1 MALPG
6 KHAPSLRTGLF
17 GGTGTVK
24 VWSLLT
30 ERAEPF
36 TAVLSCE
43 LDPEGHVGRHLQ
55 QEFPEIVIGVEGQGE
70 ATIGGVRRALGP
82 GDTVYLPLGEVMEL
96 RNLSASEPLRYL
108 IIKARKADPSA
119 PSGG

>member
-1 MALPG
+1 MTIPD
-6 KHAPSLRTGLF
+6 KHAPSLRADLF
-17 GGTGTVK
+17 GGVGTVR
-24 VWSLLT
+24 VWSLLQ

-43 LDPEGHVGRHLQ
+43 LDPSGHVGRHRQ
-55 QEFPEIVIGVEGQGE
+55 QEFPEIVIGVEGDGE

-96 RNLSASEPLRYL
+96 RNLSQSAPLRYL
-108 IIKARKADPSA
+108 IIKARTTSA
-119 PSGG
+119 GAELGR

>member
-17 GGTGTVK
+17 DGVGTVK
-24 VWSLLT
+24 VWSLLQ

-43 LDPEGHVGRHLQ
+43 LDPSGHVGRHKQ
-55 QEFPEIVIGVEGQGE
+55 QEFPEIIIGIEGDGE

-96 RNLSASEPLRYL
+96 RNLSESAPLRYL
-108 IIKARKADPSA
+108 IIKARTASA
-119 PSGG
+119 GAEPGR